1 MGKIGGKQAMSNYRQ
16 SKKHKEDMI
25 RENRKARFKNTPRLS
40 DTQQVCQEAKC
51 GKTASYF
58 KDKNGKII
66 YYDKCLKHRISNFI
80 KIQVRS
86 ARHIIA
92 DNKEE
97 LKHG

>member
-1 MGKIGGKQAMSNYRQ
+1 MNKYRQ
-16 SKKHKEDMI
+16 HKKIQEDML

-40 DTQQVCQEAKC
+40 NTQQVCQEAKC

-80 KIQVRS
+80 KTQVRA
-86 ARHIIA
+86 ARHEIA
-92 DNKEE
+92 SNKEE
-97 LKHG
+97 LKYG